1 MKCKAFIS
9 DRQTYFQWSSN
20 MGRLNKK
27 ITAKVGKPLAKQHG
41 LSRSNLA
48 VTAAIIAKKEALS
61 AALASGD
68 LATVIT
74 RPQPIQLGGA
84 IVQLNHKETASSPE
98 STIALFSKA
107 PTKKALR
114 ATVGAQS
121 RGVGKKDRRRIRSDL
136 LHKRLAAAEAAKQE
150 VKAKK
155 VRERTVIV
163 KDIQPLL
170 ADLQDIEED
179 IKKVIR

>member
-1 MKCKAFIS
+1 M
-9 DRQTYFQWSSN
+9 
-20 MGRLNKK
+20 
-27 ITAKVGKPLAKQHG
+27 
-41 LSRSNLA
+41 
-48 VTAAIIAKKEALS
+48 
-61 AALASGD
+61 
-68 LATVIT
+68 
-74 RPQPIQLGGA
+74 
-84 IVQLNHKETASSPE
+84 QLNHKETASSPE

>member
-1 MKCKAFIS
+1 M
-9 DRQTYFQWSSN
+9 
-20 MGRLNKK
+20 
-27 ITAKVGKPLAKQHG
+27 
-41 LSRSNLA
+41 
-48 VTAAIIAKKEALS
+48 
-61 AALASGD
+61 
-68 LATVIT
+68 
-74 RPQPIQLGGA
+74 
-84 IVQLNHKETASSPE
+84 
-98 STIALFSKA
+98 
-107 PTKKALR
+107 
-114 ATVGAQS
+114 
-121 RGVGKKDRRRIRSDL
+121 GKKDRRRIRSDL